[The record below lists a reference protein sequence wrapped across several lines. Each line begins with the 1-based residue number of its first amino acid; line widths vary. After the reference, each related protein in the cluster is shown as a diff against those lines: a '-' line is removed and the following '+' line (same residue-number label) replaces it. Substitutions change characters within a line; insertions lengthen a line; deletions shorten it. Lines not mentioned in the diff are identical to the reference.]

1 MYRKKDIV
9 RTTEGEACQIVN
21 LPGTFMSNGAY
32 ESIVVDTNS
41 DGKYIPVVK
50 NGKKITKWLKPNNI
64 VYNLTT
70 SDSSETFGKYVE
82 IIYDEESINVI
93 PKDFT
98 EIKIETDNNGFRI
111 LKIYYENRTYK
122 TINILIGEKN
132 ENNNR

>member
-1 MYRKKDIV
+1 MYRKKDII

-50 NGKKITKWLKPNNI
+50 NGKKITKWLKQDNI
-64 VYNLTT
+64 AYSLTT
-70 SDSSETFGKYVE
+70 SDNTETFGKYVE

-93 PKDFT
+93 PKNFT
-98 EIKIETDNNGFRI
+98 DIKIETDENDFRI
-111 LKIYYENRTYK
+111 LKIYYENRSYK
-122 TINILIGEKN
+122 TINILIGEKD
-132 ENNNR
+132 ENNR

>member
-32 ESIVVDTNS
+32 ETIIVDTNS

-50 NGKKITKWLKPNNI
+50 NGKKITKWLKQDNI
-64 VYNLTT
+64 AYSLTT
-70 SDSSETFGKYVE
+70 NDNTETFGKYVE

-93 PKDFT
+93 PKNFT
-98 EIKIETDNNGFRI
+98 DIKIETDENDFRI
-111 LKIYYENRTYK
+111 LKISYENRSYK
-122 TINILIGEKN
+122 TINILIGEKD
-132 ENNNR
+132 ENNR

>member
-32 ESIVVDTNS
+32 ETIIVDTNS

-50 NGKKITKWLKPNNI
+50 NGKKITKWLKQDNI
-64 VYNLTT
+64 AYSLTT
-70 SDSSETFGKYVE
+70 SDNTETFGKYVE

-93 PKDFT
+93 PKNFT
-98 EIKIETDNNGFRI
+98 DIKIETDENGFRI
-111 LKIYYENRTYK
+111 LKISYENRSYK
-122 TINILIGEKN
+122 TINILIGEKD
-132 ENNNR
+132 ENNR

>member
-32 ESIVVDTNS
+32 ETIIVDTNS

-50 NGKKITKWLKPNNI
+50 NGKKITKWLKQDNI
-64 VYNLTT
+64 AYSLTT
-70 SDSSETFGKYVE
+70 NDNTETFGKYVE

-93 PKDFT
+93 PKNFT
-98 EIKIETDNNGFRI
+98 DTKIETDENGFRI
-111 LKIYYENRTYK
+111 LKISYENRSYK
-122 TINILIGEKN
+122 TINILIGEKD
-132 ENNNR
+132 ENNR

>member
-32 ESIVVDTNS
+32 ETIIVDTNS

-50 NGKKITKWLKPNNI
+50 NGKKITKWLKQDNI
-64 VYNLTT
+64 AYSLTT
-70 SDSSETFGKYVE
+70 NDNTETFGKYVE

-93 PKDFT
+93 PKNFT
-98 EIKIETDNNGFRI
+98 DIKIETDENGFRI
-111 LKIYYENRTYK
+111 LKISYENRSYK
-122 TINILIGEKN
+122 TINILIGEKD
-132 ENNNR
+132 ENNR

>member
-50 NGKKITKWLKPNNI
+50 NGKKITKWLKQDNI
-64 VYNLTT
+64 AYSLTT
-70 SDSSETFGKYVE
+70 SDNTETFGKYVE

-93 PKDFT
+93 PKNFT
-98 EIKIETDNNGFRI
+98 DIKIETDENDFRI
-111 LKIYYENRTYK
+111 LKISYENRSYK
-122 TINILIGEKN
+122 TINILIGEKD
-132 ENNNR
+132 ENNR

>member
-32 ESIVVDTNS
+32 ETIIVDTNS

-50 NGKKITKWLKPNNI
+50 NGKKITKWLKQDNI
-64 VYNLTT
+64 AYSLTT
-70 SDSSETFGKYVE
+70 NDNTETFGKYVE

-93 PKDFT
+93 PKNFT
-98 EIKIETDNNGFRI
+98 DIKIETDENGFRI
-111 LKIYYENRTYK
+111 LKISYENRSYK
-122 TINILIGEKN
+122 TINILIGEKD
-132 ENNNR
+132 ENNRW

>member
-32 ESIVVDTNS
+32 ETIVVDTNS

-50 NGKKITKWLKPNNI
+50 NGKKITKWLKQDNI
-64 VYNLTT
+64 AYSLTT
-70 SDSSETFGKYVE
+70 SDNTETFGKYVE

-93 PKDFT
+93 PKNFT
-98 EIKIETDNNGFRI
+98 DIKIETDENGFRI
-111 LKIYYENRTYK
+111 LKISYENRSYK
-122 TINILIGEKN
+122 TINILIGEKD
-132 ENNNR
+132 ENNR